1 MSTRLTAL
9 VCGRQSYLRVRERRP
24 SIDPKFTATQWLV
37 QSKLGWRKVF
47 LRLAG
52 TKVTPALQQNCR
64 LFRVF
69 ARDQLRFSSSFKIV
83 IDILHRWTEVIYH
96 SISQLYL
103 DKNCAEWTDC
113 RRSRQDR
120 RQTSMLLVGRAS
132 LEEQSSTEGQKLETT
147 ERSVRLSQV
156 AYRDD
161 S

>member
-1 MSTRLTAL
+1 M
-9 VCGRQSYLRVRERRP
+9 
-24 SIDPKFTATQWLV
+24 
-37 QSKLGWRKVF
+37 
-47 LRLAG
+47 RLAG
-52 TKVTPALQQNCR
+52 TKLTPALQQNCR
-64 LFRVF
+64 LFKVF
-69 ARDQLRFSSSFKIV
+69 AQDQLQFSSSFKIV

-120 RQTSMLLVGRAS
+120 RQTSMLLVGGAS

-147 ERSVRLSQV
+147 DRSVRSSQV
-156 AYRDD
+156 AYRRD